1 MGRSIQQWLPFSL
14 ARRDG
19 AGPQGGF
26 YGDIEMD
33 VDASEEVSGVPQLLR
48 IAGAQVRS
56 RLLPAGDYLVGGRI
70 LIERKAAGDFARSLY
85 DGRLFRQLR
94 YLKHSAPSSLLVV
107 EGCPAFFE
115 RFWPPALRSALLSV
129 AADFR
134 VPVLFTRGVEGTAD
148 LLLSL
153 GRRYVRSPGRED
165 FAPSRA
171 RKVLTPRLRALVDFH
186 RSLEAVPGIGPS
198 LALRLAAEFR
208 TFDAL
213 RGADAQ
219 ALARVRGVGRIKAEN
234 IRSSL
239 GGKRPVIC
247 PGV

>member
-1 MGRSIQQWLPFSL
+1 
-14 ARRDG
+14 
-19 AGPQGGF
+19 
-26 YGDIEMD
+26 MD

-48 IAGAQVRS
+48 IAGARVRT

-70 LIERKAAGDFARSLY
+70 LVERKAAGDFARSLY

-94 YLKHSAPSSLLVV
+94 YLKNSAPRPLLVV

-115 RFWPPALRSALLSV
+115 RFWPPALRSALLCV

-153 GRRYVRSPGRED
+153 GIRYRRAPGSES

>member
-14 ARRDG
+14 ARQDG
-19 AGPQGGF
+19 AGPRGGF
-26 YGDIEMD
+26 HGEVVVD

-48 IAGAQVRS
+48 IAGAEVRS

-70 LIERKAAGDFARSLY
+70 LVERKAAGDFARSLY

-94 YLKHSAPSSLLVV
+94 YLKNSAPRPLLVV

-115 RFWPPALRSALLSV
+115 RFWPPALRSALLCV

-153 GRRYVRSPGRED
+153 GRRYRRAPGLES

-171 RKVLTPRLRALVDFH
+171 RRVLTPRLRALVELH
-186 RSLEAVPGIGPS
+186 RSLEAVPGIGPG

-219 ALARVRGVGRIKAEN
+219 ALTRVRGVGRVKAWN
-234 IRSSL
+234 IQMSL
-239 GGKRPVIC
+239 AHRMTAAG
-247 PGV
+247 PGA